1 MVPACSARKNTPP
14 SVSILLLELR
24 RIVLSFKDF
33 LIGLSVRESCSRIIV
48 LNRRHGFLS
57 RTFAAGTRRCN
68 SGRQPERPSAGSGWK
83 MECRSD
89 SGTPFSYLQEH
100 KTRLGKMPGAE
111 YSIGHA
117 RQVEA
122 PCGRAARR
130 ESRVCAGRP
139 QGSGTCDATGNA
151 AGGGSASHR
160 A

>member
-48 LNRRHGFLS
+48 LNQRHGFLS

-68 SGRQPERPSAGSGWK
+68 SGCQPERPGAGSGWK

-89 SGTPFSYLQEH
+89 SGTPFSDVQEH
-100 KTRLGKMPGAE
+100 EPRLGKVPG
-111 YSIGHA
+111 
-117 RQVEA
+117 
-122 PCGRAARR
+122 
-130 ESRVCAGRP
+130 
-139 QGSGTCDATGNA
+139 TGCSVGYTRYA
-151 AGGGSASHR
+151 
-160 A
+160 